1 MRYLPDAKQMK
12 TADSFTINELKIPS
26 LELMERAAR
35 ACVDHIKDWK
45 INLNKICV
53 LCGSGN
59 NGGDGFAIARMFAW
73 EGCDVTAVLVGNRD
87 HCTPETAH
95 QIEQLKNTGA
105 QFKEQFEQEAFES
118 EPYTLIIDAIFG
130 VGLCREVG
138 GRYAQII
145 ECVNQSDAVR
155 MSVDIP
161 SGICATTGN
170 VLGTAVRAD
179 YTVTIQEKKLC
190 RNLCIR
196 GYRNCITSTG
206 KR

>member
-73 EGCDVTAVLVGNRD
+73 EGCDVSSGRKQRSLHTRD
-87 HCTPETAH
+87 C
-95 QIEQLKNTGA
+95 L
-105 QFKEQFEQEAFES
+105 
-118 EPYTLIIDAIFG
+118 
-130 VGLCREVG
+130 
-138 GRYAQII
+138 
-145 ECVNQSDAVR
+145 SDR
-155 MSVDIP
+155 
-161 SGICATTGN
+161 
-170 VLGTAVRAD
+170 
-179 YTVTIQEKKLC
+179 TVEK
-190 RNLCIR
+190 
-196 GYRNCITSTG
+196 YRSTV
-206 KR
+206 

>member
-73 EGCDVTAVLVGNRD
+73 EGYDVTAVLVGNRD

-95 QIEQLKNTGA
+95 QIEQLK
-105 QFKEQFEQEAFES
+105 KYRS
-118 EPYTLIIDAIFG
+118 
-130 VGLCREVG
+130 
-138 GRYAQII
+138 
-145 ECVNQSDAVR
+145 
-155 MSVDIP
+155 
-161 SGICATTGN
+161 
-170 VLGTAVRAD
+170 
-179 YTVTIQEKKLC
+179 TV
-190 RNLCIR
+190 
-196 GYRNCITSTG
+196 
-206 KR
+206 

>member
-105 QFKEQFEQEAFES
+105 QFKERFEQEAFES

-145 ECVNQSDAVR
+145 
-155 MSVDIP
+155 
-161 SGICATTGN
+161 
-170 VLGTAVRAD
+170 
-179 YTVTIQEKKLC
+179 
-190 RNLCIR
+190 
-196 GYRNCITSTG
+196 
-206 KR
+206 